1 MWADDTADVLLDGS
15 YLIHAVFTQNTCSGQ
30 AIGCRPKDVGKIV
43 TPLSAGSH
51 TLEFVLSQ
59 VGKGTDT
66 TTNPFGLLYTGTAPA
81 APVPEPASG
90 LLFGVSA
97 VDPLTF
103 AGIALLLAGVA
114 LLATWIPARRAVRV
128 DPMIALRSDD

>member
-1 MWADDTADVLLDGS
+1 VLLDGS

-51 TLEFVLSQ
+51 TLEFVLYQ

-81 APVPEPASG
+81 APVTQPTTDNPLAPLYTGTAPVALVPEPASG
-90 LLFGVSA
+90 LLFGAVMCCLGWIQRRRKSA
-97 VDPLTF
+97 DH
-103 AGIALLLAGVA
+103 
-114 LLATWIPARRAVRV
+114 RC
-128 DPMIALRSDD
+128 

>member
-51 TLEFVLSQ
+51 TLEFVLYQ
-59 VGKGTDT
+59 VGMGTNT
-66 TTNPFGLLYTGTAPA
+66 TTNPFGLLYTGTAPGFESA
-81 APVPEPASG
+81 RDFSTQETVVVPEPASC
-90 LLFGVSA
+90 LLFGTAMCFLRWTRRRRISA
-97 VDPLTF
+97 GHPC
-103 AGIALLLAGVA
+103 
-114 LLATWIPARRAVRV
+114 
-128 DPMIALRSDD
+128 